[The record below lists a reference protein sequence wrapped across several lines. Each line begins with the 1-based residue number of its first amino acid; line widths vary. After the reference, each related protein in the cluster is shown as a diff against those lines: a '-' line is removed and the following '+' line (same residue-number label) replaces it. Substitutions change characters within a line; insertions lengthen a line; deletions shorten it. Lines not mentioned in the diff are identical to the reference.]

1 MRREKSDFYGNLY
14 HLNAEEEPEHKD
26 WPNEEKYP
34 YMKEI
39 RPRGVIKSS
48 VNNEGKQTI
57 EDTGP
62 LTRERMKTIDMEFLK
77 VTTDFIKNNKSKD
90 APFFI
95 WFNTTRMHFR
105 THISEKTK
113 RLAGEWRSSYHD
125 AMIEHDNMIGEL
137 LKEVPDD
144 TIIIYTTD
152 NGPHLNTWPDSGT
165 TPFRSEKNTNWE
177 GAFRVPLLIKYKE
190 RIKENQIKH
199 GIVSHLD
206 FLPTLMDFAGISDIK
221 EKLLKEYNVD
231 KYNYNVHLDG
241 YNLSDY
247 WLGKTIESP
256 RREFFY
262 FSDFHKF

>member
-1 MRREKSDFYGNLY
+1 MHTLSKVAQPEDLHLLLASQHLELPGSGVGLSQKDPTLARLLKNQGYVTAQFGKNHLGDRDDDLPTNHGFDVFYGNLY

-26 WPNEEKYP
+26 WPNEKKYP

-39 RPRGVIKSS
+39 RPRGVIRSS
-48 VNNEGKQTI
+48 VNDEGKQTI

-77 VTTDFIKNNKSKD
+77 VTTDFIKNNKSKN

-165 TPFRSEKNTNWE
+165 TPFRS
-177 GAFRVPLLIKYKE
+177 
-190 RIKENQIKH
+190 
-199 GIVSHLD
+199 
-206 FLPTLMDFAGISDIK
+206 
-221 EKLLKEYNVD
+221 
-231 KYNYNVHLDG
+231 
-241 YNLSDY
+241 
-247 WLGKTIESP
+247 
-256 RREFFY
+256 
-262 FSDFHKF
+262 